1 MRRNQPKASVQYGG
15 LVWHEPQGWTAPGSV
30 HDLLLAVVESQTV
43 CIYAQLIQKLFLNRF
58 RPGRET
64 VEFERTDIEKA
75 ARELGLRVP
84 KNLGDLIYSFRYRV
98 ELPDAIRRLAPAG
111 RHWIIRPAGRSR
123 YSFVAVAA
131 AVLAPNPILAETK
144 IPDCHVAFQ
153 T

>member
-1 MRRNQPKASVQYGG
+1 MKRAA
-15 LVWHEPQGWTAPGSV
+15 APGKVSAN
-30 HDLLLAVVESQTV
+30 L
-43 CIYAQLIQKLFLNRF
+43 YAQLIQKLFLNRF

-111 RHWIIRPAGRSR
+111 RHWIIRPVGRSCYR
-123 YSFVAVAA
+123 SIAVAA
-131 AVLAPNPILAETK
+131 AVLAPNAILAETK
-144 IPDCHVAFQ
+144 IPDCQVALQ
-153 T
+153 N